1 MRGSLSPAVMTDRGK
16 VYTYS
21 PPTHMHTHMLT
32 RGEVQSVRR
41 VIVLTAEDLLEE
53 IQQTH
58 HKALKQLSCRAQGQ
72 QRIVSGDVMST
83 RDTRY
88 IYRDIDQ

>member
-1 MRGSLSPAVMTDRGK
+1 
-16 VYTYS
+16 
-21 PPTHMHTHMLT
+21 MHTRMLT
-32 RGEVQSVRR
+32 CREVQSMRR

-58 HKALKQLSCRAQGQ
+58 YKALKQLSCRAQGQ

-83 RDTRY
+83 HDTRY
-88 IYRDIDQ
+88 IYQDIDQ

>member
-1 MRGSLSPAVMTDRGK
+1 MTDRGK
-16 VYTYS
+16 IYPYS
-21 PPTHMHTHMLT
+21 SPTHMHTHMLT
-32 RGEVQSVRR
+32 RGEVQSMRR
-41 VIVLTAEDLLEE
+41 VVVLTAEDLLEE

-58 HKALKQLSCRAQGQ
+58 YKALKQLSCRAQGQ

-83 RDTRY
+83 HDTRY

>member
-1 MRGSLSPAVMTDRGK
+1 MDKGK
-16 VYTYS
+16 IYPYS
-21 PPTHMHTHMLT
+21 PPTCTIHMDTHMLT
-32 RGEVQSVRR
+32 LGEVQSLRW

-72 QRIVSGDVMST
+72 QRIVSGDIMST
-83 RDTRY
+83 QDTRY
-88 IYRDIDQ
+88 IY